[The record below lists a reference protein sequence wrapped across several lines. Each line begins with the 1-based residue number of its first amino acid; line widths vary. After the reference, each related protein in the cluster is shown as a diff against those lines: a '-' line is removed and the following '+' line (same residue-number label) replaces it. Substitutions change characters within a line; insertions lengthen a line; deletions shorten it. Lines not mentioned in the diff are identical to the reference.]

1 MRASL
6 TASDVEKELR
16 ALGVQAGMALEVHCS
31 LSSFGHIEGGAD
43 ALIDALIRVVG
54 ADGAVVMPSFCLS
67 PELPL
72 AEEDRALGIVTKI
85 RILSEEEE
93 RSAMGIVADT
103 FRQRPDVVT
112 GSGTFRVSAW
122 GRDAQAYAASGFGRV
137 IEGGG
142 YALLLGVDIYR
153 LSAMHHVEDVLPDE
167 IRGKFRPSEEAR
179 ARYPEGQWM
188 IQAWTPE
195 AKPWYVIQEEAY
207 AKGMITDALIGD
219 ARCMLFQVKPVVH
232 LYRRALLERPLELY
246 GLR

>member
-1 MRASL
+1 
-6 TASDVEKELR
+6 LR

-54 ADGAVVMPSFCLS
+54 TDGAVVMPSFCLS

-72 AEEDRALGIVTKI
+72 AEEDR
-85 RILSEEEE
+85 
-93 RSAMGIVADT
+93 AMGIVADT

-167 IRGKFRPSEEAR
+167 IHGKFRPSEEAR

-207 AKGMITDALIGD
+207 AKGMIADALIGD
-219 ARCMLFQVKPVVH
+219 ARCMLFQVEPVVH